1 MSWVRFFYILFLLV
15 NSTSIF
21 GFAVFG
27 LHPEFLAKWSWAPP
41 IFASSYPFFAQIQ
54 ILLAFA
60 VLAAKL
66 TGEVGRRWLLAFG
79 LVFILSAISELMG
92 TTYGIPFGK
101 YAYTE
106 LLGFKILDR
115 VPYLIPVSW
124 FFMALPSFM
133 VAHRALARFS
143 GRVARIIVGA
153 ILLLSW
159 DLTLD
164 PAMSFL
170 TPFWLWD
177 DVNGVFYG
185 MPLGNLAGWF
195 VTGLVIMGVFE
206 LLQVQKWAGLVS
218 PAWWQGYYLANLM
231 LPLGMC
237 FAAGLWDAISIT
249 VVVLT
254 PCVLSEMWTRKRG
267 LSRPEWNPAAS
278 QSR

>member
-1 MSWVRFFYILFLLV
+1 MSTVVALYLVFLFV
-15 NSTSIF
+15 NATSIF

-41 IFASSYPFFAQIQ
+41 IFASSYPFFAQLQ
-54 ILLAFA
+54 IALAFA
-60 VLAAKL
+60 VLAAQL
-66 TGEVGRRWLLAFG
+66 TKGVGRRWIPAFI
-79 LVFILSAISELMG
+79 LVFLLSAGSELMG

-106 LLGFKILDR
+106 LLGWKLFDR
-115 VPYLIPVSW
+115 VPLLIPVSW

-133 VAHRALARFS
+133 VGHRALSGFS
-143 GRVARIIVGA
+143 SPLSRILAGA
-153 ILLLSW
+153 VLLLTW

-195 VTGLVIMGVFE
+195 VTGIVIMLVFE
-206 LLQVQKWAGLVS
+206 LLQVQRWAGMIKPS
-218 PAWWQGYYLANLM
+218 WWQGYYLANLM

-237 FAAGLWDAISIT
+237 MAAGLWDAISIT
-249 VVVLT
+249 VVVLG
-254 PCVLSEMWTRKRG
+254 PCLVSERILRKRG
-267 LSRPEWNPAAS
+267 PARPSISNVVRS
-278 QSR
+278 T